1 MVTSTGVVGLES
13 PLIANLRALLVM
25 LRVNGHWGRLVA
37 SPGAW
42 VGVSRGWPV
51 GLGGRGWEEF
61 LLGRGMFSRWG
72 GEGGA
77 GHTLGEEKIAK
88 EKNAKLK
95 LRCLATHWPTYVY
108 DIYK

>member
-1 MVTSTGVVGLES
+1 MVASTGVVGLEL
-13 PLIANLRALLVM
+13 PLMADLRARLVM

-51 GLGGRGWEEF
+51 GLGGRGWGEF

-77 GHTLGEEKIAK
+77 GHTLGEKKIAK
-88 EKNAKLK
+88 EKNANLK

-108 DIYK
+108 HIYK